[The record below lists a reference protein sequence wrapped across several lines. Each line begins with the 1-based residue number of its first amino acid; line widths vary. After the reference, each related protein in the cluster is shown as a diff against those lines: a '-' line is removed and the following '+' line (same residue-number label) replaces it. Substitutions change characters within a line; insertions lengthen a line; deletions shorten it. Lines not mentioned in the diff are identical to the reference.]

1 MVIVCKKNH
10 HAIDNL
16 NKQKKT
22 DSEMK
27 FLLADIL
34 TLAKVLFLKI
44 SATNGL
50 QQIRLSVALSNSREK

>member
-22 DSEMK
+22 KLDSEMK

-34 TLAKVLFLKI
+34 TLAKVLFFLNFRHKWPAANTVI
-44 SATNGL
+44 CCPK
-50 QQIRLSVALSNSREK
+50 Q